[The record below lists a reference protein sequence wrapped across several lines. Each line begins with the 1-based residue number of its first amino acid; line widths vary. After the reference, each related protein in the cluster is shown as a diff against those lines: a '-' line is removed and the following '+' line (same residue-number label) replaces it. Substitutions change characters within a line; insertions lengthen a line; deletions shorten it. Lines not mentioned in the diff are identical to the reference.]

1 MQKILEFLRQ
11 IPLVA
16 VLAVTGLLLTGV
28 ALVCKD
34 TAYADY
40 ETESFSRPFLSIV
53 MEGIHD
59 GVYPWSG
66 GGNGDPAAEAG
77 STAATAEAVAAAEE
91 SPESAKENGGQEA
104 PEETE
109 EKENTEEKESADQEK
124 KDEEA
129 APEEKTD
136 EEAASEEKTEEE
148 KTSEEEDGKEGTEE
162 EKKDSETEEKGKREK
177 SDAAKRIE
185 EAARQAEAKDALVEE
200 VEAQVKAVE
209 ESETSPLDR
218 PLDPLPENVCNK
230 VVGAKDYGNADSYF
244 MSPDDT
250 LYNTDT
256 EGMFARGEVTYTL
269 GETDDSYF
277 EDALFIGDSRT
288 SGLAEYGN
296 MMDHTSFMSRES
308 ASIYALFSSKMDFR
322 EPGSDVRET
331 DLYDVLSARQYG
343 KIYLSVG
350 VNELGIGNTYGYYE
364 LYRRAL
370 IKIRVMQP
378 EAIIYIQGSMH
389 VSEAVAKK
397 DKVTNNTIIVQR
409 NKAISTL
416 ANGYNIFYIDMN
428 TAVCD
433 KNGNLI
439 ADYSGD
445 GVHLKASKYELWH
458 ESLLQNAV
466 SR

>member
-16 VLAVTGLLLTGV
+16 VLAVTGLLLTWV
-28 ALVCKD
+28 ALVCRD

-40 ETESFSRPFLSIV
+40 ETQSFSRPLLSIV

-66 GGNGDPAAEAG
+66 GGDGDPAAEAG
-77 STAATAEAVAAAEE
+77 STAAAEAVAAAEE

-109 EKENTEEKESADQEK
+109 EKENTEEKESANQEK
-124 KDEEA
+124 K
-129 APEEKTD
+129 D

-148 KTSEEEDGKEGTEE
+148 KTSEEEDGKEEAEE

-209 ESETSPLDR
+209 ESETAPLDR

-288 SGLAEYGN
+288 SGLAEYGS

-409 NKAISTL
+409 NKAIATL

>member
-16 VLAVTGLLLTGV
+16 VLAVTGLLLTWV
-28 ALVCKD
+28 ALVCRD

-40 ETESFSRPFLSIV
+40 ETQSFSRPLLSIV

-66 GGNGDPAAEAG
+66 GGDGDPAAEAG
-77 STAATAEAVAAAEE
+77 STAAAEAVAAAEE

-109 EKENTEEKESADQEK
+109 EKENTEEKESANQEK
-124 KDEEA
+124 K
-129 APEEKTD
+129 D

-162 EKKDSETEEKGKREK
+162 EKKNSETEEKGKREK

-209 ESETSPLDR
+209 ESETAPLDK

-288 SGLAEYGN
+288 SGLAEYGS

-331 DLYDVLSARQYG
+331 DLYEVLSARQYG

-409 NKAISTL
+409 NKAIATL

>member
-16 VLAVTGLLLTGV
+16 VLAVTGLLLTWV
-28 ALVCKD
+28 ALVCRD

-40 ETESFSRPFLSIV
+40 ETQSFSRPLLSIV

-66 GGNGDPAAEAG
+66 GGDGDPAAEAG
-77 STAATAEAVAAAEE
+77 STAAAEAVAAAEE

-109 EKENTEEKESADQEK
+109 EKENTEEKESANQEK
-124 KDEEA
+124 K
-129 APEEKTD
+129 D

-209 ESETSPLDR
+209 ESETAPLDK

-288 SGLAEYGN
+288 SGLAEYGS

-409 NKAISTL
+409 NKAIATL
-416 ANGYNIFYIDMN
+416 ARQERQPDRG
-428 TAVCD
+428 
-433 KNGNLI
+433 
-439 ADYSGD
+439 
-445 GVHLKASKYELWH
+445 
-458 ESLLQNAV
+458 LLRRRRPPEGFQV
-466 SR
+466 

>member
-66 GGNGDPAAEAG
+66 GGDGDPAAEAG

-109 EKENTEEKESADQEK
+109 ETENAEEKESADQEK

-129 APEEKTD
+129 APEEK
-136 EEAASEEKTEEE
+136 KEEE
-148 KTSEEEDGKEGTEE
+148 KTSEEEDGKEEAEE
-162 EKKDSETEEKGKREK
+162 EKKESETEEKGKREK

-209 ESETSPLDR
+209 ESETAPLDK

-256 EGMFARGEVTYTL
+256 EGMFARGEVTYKL

-288 SGLAEYGN
+288 SGLAEYGS

-389 VSEAVAKK
+389 VSEAVTKK

-409 NKAISTL
+409 NKAIATL

>member
-91 SPESAKENGGQEA
+91 SPGSAKENGGQEA

-129 APEEKTD
+129 APEK
-136 EEAASEEKTEEE
+136 KKEEE
-148 KTSEEEDGKEGTEE
+148 KTSEEEDGKEEAEE
-162 EKKDSETEEKGKREK
+162 EKKESETEEKGKREK

-209 ESETSPLDR
+209 ESETAPLDK

-288 SGLAEYGN
+288 SGLAEYGS

-409 NKAISTL
+409 NKAIATL

>member
-1 MQKILEFLRQ
+1 LQKILEFLRQ

-16 VLAVTGLLLTGV
+16 VLAVTGLLLTWV
-28 ALVCKD
+28 ALVCRD

-40 ETESFSRPFLSIV
+40 ETQSFSRPLLSIV

-109 EKENTEEKESADQEK
+109 EKENTEEKESANQEK
-124 KDEEA
+124 K
-129 APEEKTD
+129 D

-209 ESETSPLDR
+209 ESETAPLDK

-288 SGLAEYGN
+288 SGLAEYGS

-409 NKAISTL
+409 NKAIATL

>member
-66 GGNGDPAAEAG
+66 GGDGDPAAEAG

-109 EKENTEEKESADQEK
+109 EKENAEEKKSADQEK

-129 APEEKTD
+129 APEEKKD
-136 EEAASEEKTEEE
+136 EE
-148 KTSEEEDGKEGTEE
+148 KTSEEEDGKEEVEE
-162 EKKDSETEEKGKREK
+162 EKKESETEEKGKREK

-209 ESETSPLDR
+209 ESETAPLDK

-409 NKAISTL
+409 NKAIATL

>member
-1 MQKILEFLRQ
+1 MQKILDFLRQ

-66 GGNGDPAAEAG
+66 GGDGDPAAEAG

-109 EKENTEEKESADQEK
+109 ETENAEEKESADQEK

-129 APEEKTD
+129 APEEK
-136 EEAASEEKTEEE
+136 KEEE
-148 KTSEEEDGKEGTEE
+148 KTSEEEDGKEEAEE
-162 EKKDSETEEKGKREK
+162 EKKESETEEKGKREK

-209 ESETSPLDR
+209 ESETAPLDK

-256 EGMFARGEVTYTL
+256 EGMFARGEVTYKL

-389 VSEAVAKK
+389 VSETVAKK

-409 NKAISTL
+409 NKAIATL

>member
-16 VLAVTGLLLTGV
+16 VLAVTGLLLTWV
-28 ALVCKD
+28 ALVCRD

-40 ETESFSRPFLSIV
+40 ETQSFSRPLLSIV

-66 GGNGDPAAEAG
+66 GGDGDPAAEAG
-77 STAATAEAVAAAEE
+77 STAAAEALAAAEE

-109 EKENTEEKESADQEK
+109 EKENTEEKESANQEK
-124 KDEEA
+124 K
-129 APEEKTD
+129 D

-209 ESETSPLDR
+209 ESETAPLDK

-288 SGLAEYGN
+288 SGLAEYGS

-409 NKAISTL
+409 NKAIATL

>member
-16 VLAVTGLLLTGV
+16 VLAVTGLLLTWV
-28 ALVCKD
+28 ALVCRD

-40 ETESFSRPFLSIV
+40 ETQSFSRPLLSIV

-66 GGNGDPAAEAG
+66 GGDGDPAAEAG
-77 STAATAEAVAAAEE
+77 STAAAEAVAAAEE

-109 EKENTEEKESADQEK
+109 EKENTEEKESANQEK
-124 KDEEA
+124 K
-129 APEEKTD
+129 D

-209 ESETSPLDR
+209 ESETAPLDR

-288 SGLAEYGN
+288 SGLAEYGS

-350 VNELGIGNTYGYYE
+350 VNELGIGNTYGYYD

-409 NKAISTL
+409 NKAIATL

>member
-1 MQKILEFLRQ
+1 MQKILDFIRQ

-16 VLAVTGLLLTGV
+16 VLTVTGLLLTGI

-109 EKENTEEKESADQEK
+109 ETENAEEKESADQEK

-129 APEEKTD
+129 APK
-136 EEAASEEKTEEE
+136 EKTEEE
-148 KTSEEEDGKEGTEE
+148 KTSEEEDGKEEAEE
-162 EKKDSETEEKGKREK
+162 EKKESETEEKGKREK

-209 ESETSPLDR
+209 ESETAPLDK

-350 VNELGIGNTYGYYE
+350 VNELGIGNTYGYYD

-389 VSEAVAKK
+389 VSEAVTKK

-409 NKAISTL
+409 NKAIATL

>member
-109 EKENTEEKESADQEK
+109 ETENAEEKESADQEK

-129 APEEKTD
+129 APEEK
-136 EEAASEEKTEEE
+136 KEEE
-148 KTSEEEDGKEGTEE
+148 KTSEEEDGKEEAEE
-162 EKKDSETEEKGKREK
+162 EKKESETEEKGKREK

-209 ESETSPLDR
+209 ESETAPLDK

-288 SGLAEYGN
+288 SGLAEYGS

-409 NKAISTL
+409 NKAIATL

>member
-1 MQKILEFLRQ
+1 MQKILDFLRQ

-66 GGNGDPAAEAG
+66 GGDGDPAAEAG

-109 EKENTEEKESADQEK
+109 ETENAEEKESADQEK

-129 APEEKTD
+129 APEEK
-136 EEAASEEKTEEE
+136 KEEE
-148 KTSEEEDGKEGTEE
+148 KTSEEEDGKEEAEE
-162 EKKDSETEEKGKREK
+162 EKKESETEEKGKREK

-209 ESETSPLDR
+209 ESETAPLDK

-256 EGMFARGEVTYTL
+256 EGMFARGEVTYKL

>member
-129 APEEKTD
+129 APEEKT
-136 EEAASEEKTEEE
+136 
-148 KTSEEEDGKEGTEE
+148 SEEEDGKEGTEE

-209 ESETSPLDR
+209 ESETAPLDR

-288 SGLAEYGN
+288 SGLAEYGS

-409 NKAISTL
+409 NKAIATL

>member
-136 EEAASEEKTEEE
+136 EEAASEEKT
-148 KTSEEEDGKEGTEE
+148 SEEEDGKEGTEE

-209 ESETSPLDR
+209 ESETAPLDK

-331 DLYDVLSARQYG
+331 DLYDVLSAKQYG

-350 VNELGIGNTYGYYE
+350 VNELGIGNTYGYYD

-389 VSEAVAKK
+389 VSEAVTKK

-409 NKAISTL
+409 NKAIATL

>member
-109 EKENTEEKESADQEK
+109 ETENAE
-124 KDEEA
+124 
-129 APEEKTD
+129 D

-209 ESETSPLDR
+209 ESETAPLDK

-256 EGMFARGEVTYTL
+256 EGMFARGEVTYKL

-288 SGLAEYGN
+288 SGLAEYGS
-296 MMDHTSFMSRES
+296 MICPS
-308 ASIYALFSSKMDFR
+308 ASMSWA
-322 EPGSDVRET
+322 
-331 DLYDVLSARQYG
+331 SA
-343 KIYLSVG
+343 IPTVIM
-350 VNELGIGNTYGYYE
+350 N
-364 LYRRAL
+364 
-370 IKIRVMQP
+370 
-378 EAIIYIQGSMH
+378 
-389 VSEAVAKK
+389 
-397 DKVTNNTIIVQR
+397 
-409 NKAISTL
+409 ST
-416 ANGYNIFYIDMN
+416 AGP
-428 TAVCD
+428 
-433 KNGNLI
+433 
-439 ADYSGD
+439 
-445 GVHLKASKYELWH
+445 
-458 ESLLQNAV
+458 
-466 SR
+466 

>member
-16 VLAVTGLLLTGV
+16 VLAVTGLLLTWV
-28 ALVCKD
+28 ALVCRD

-40 ETESFSRPFLSIV
+40 ETQSFSRPLLSIV

-66 GGNGDPAAEAG
+66 GGDGDPAAEAG
-77 STAATAEAVAAAEE
+77 STAAAEAVAAAEE

-129 APEEKTD
+129 AP
-136 EEAASEEKTEEE
+136 EE

-209 ESETSPLDR
+209 ESETAPLDK

-288 SGLAEYGN
+288 SGLAEYGS

-409 NKAISTL
+409 NKAIATL

>member
-77 STAATAEAVAAAEE
+77 STAAAEAVAAAEE

-109 EKENTEEKESADQEK
+109 EKENTEEKESANQEK
-124 KDEEA
+124 K
-129 APEEKTD
+129 D

-209 ESETSPLDR
+209 ESETAPLDR

-288 SGLAEYGN
+288 SGLAEYGS

-350 VNELGIGNTYGYYE
+350 VNELGIGNTYGYYD

-409 NKAISTL
+409 NKAIATL

>member
-16 VLAVTGLLLTGV
+16 VLAVTGLLLTWV
-28 ALVCKD
+28 ALVCRD

-40 ETESFSRPFLSIV
+40 ETQSFSRPLLSIV

-66 GGNGDPAAEAG
+66 GGDGDPAAEAG
-77 STAATAEAVAAAEE
+77 STAAAEALAAAEE

-109 EKENTEEKESADQEK
+109 EKENTEEKESANQEK
-124 KDEEA
+124 K
-129 APEEKTD
+129 D

-209 ESETSPLDR
+209 ESETAPLDK

-256 EGMFARGEVTYTL
+256 EGMFARGEVTYKL

-288 SGLAEYGN
+288 SGLAEYGS

-409 NKAISTL
+409 NKAIATL

>member
-1 MQKILEFLRQ
+1 MQKILDFIRQ

-16 VLAVTGLLLTGV
+16 VLTVTGLLLTGI

-91 SPESAKENGGQEA
+91 SPESAEENGGQEA

-109 EKENTEEKESADQEK
+109 EKENAEEKKSADEEK

-129 APEEKTD
+129 VPEEKTD
-136 EEAASEEKTEEE
+136 EEDNSEEKKEEE
-148 KTSEEEDGKEGTEE
+148 KTSEEEEGKEEAGE
-162 EKKDSETEEKGKREK
+162 EKKDPETEEKGKREK
-177 SDAAKRIE
+177 TDAEKRIE
-185 EAARQAEAKDALVEE
+185 EAARQAEAKDALIEE
-200 VEAQVKAVE
+200 VEAQVTAVE
-209 ESETSPLDR
+209 ESETAPLDK

-288 SGLAEYGN
+288 SGLAEYGS

-389 VSEAVAKK
+389 VSEAVTKK

-409 NKAISTL
+409 NKAIATL

>member
-1 MQKILEFLRQ
+1 MQKILDFLRQ

-66 GGNGDPAAEAG
+66 GGDGDPAAEAG
-77 STAATAEAVAAAEE
+77 STAVTAEAVAAAEE

-109 EKENTEEKESADQEK
+109 ETENAEEKESADQEK

-129 APEEKTD
+129 APEEK
-136 EEAASEEKTEEE
+136 KEEE
-148 KTSEEEDGKEGTEE
+148 KTSEEEDGKEEAEE
-162 EKKDSETEEKGKREK
+162 EKKESETEEKGKREK

-209 ESETSPLDR
+209 ESETAPLDK

-256 EGMFARGEVTYTL
+256 EGMFARGEVTYKL

-288 SGLAEYGN
+288 SGLAEYGS

-409 NKAISTL
+409 NRAIATL

>member
-66 GGNGDPAAEAG
+66 GGDGDPAAEAG

-109 EKENTEEKESADQEK
+109 EKENAEEKESADQEK

-129 APEEKTD
+129 APEEKKD
-136 EEAASEEKTEEE
+136 EE
-148 KTSEEEDGKEGTEE
+148 KTSEEEDGKEEVEE
-162 EKKDSETEEKGKREK
+162 EKKESETEEKGKREK

-209 ESETSPLDR
+209 ESETAPLDK

-409 NKAISTL
+409 NKAIATL

>member
-16 VLAVTGLLLTGV
+16 VLAVTGLLLTWV
-28 ALVCKD
+28 ALVCRD

-40 ETESFSRPFLSIV
+40 ETQSFSRPLLSIV

-66 GGNGDPAAEAG
+66 GGDGDPAAEAG
-77 STAATAEAVAAAEE
+77 STAAAEAVAAAEE

-129 APEEKTD
+129 AP
-136 EEAASEEKTEEE
+136 EE

-209 ESETSPLDR
+209 ESETAPLDR

-288 SGLAEYGN
+288 SGLAEYGS

-409 NKAISTL
+409 NKAIATL

>member
-16 VLAVTGLLLTGV
+16 VLAVTGLLLTWV
-28 ALVCKD
+28 ALVCRD

-40 ETESFSRPFLSIV
+40 ETQSFSRPLLSIV

-66 GGNGDPAAEAG
+66 GGDGDPAAEAG
-77 STAATAEAVAAAEE
+77 STAVTAEAVAAAEE

-109 EKENTEEKESADQEK
+109 EKENTEEKESANQEK
-124 KDEEA
+124 K
-129 APEEKTD
+129 D

-209 ESETSPLDR
+209 ESETAPLDK

-256 EGMFARGEVTYTL
+256 EGMFARGEVTYKL

-288 SGLAEYGN
+288 SGLAEYGS

-409 NKAISTL
+409 NKAIATL

>member
-16 VLAVTGLLLTGV
+16 VLAVTGLLLTWV
-28 ALVCKD
+28 ALVCRD

-40 ETESFSRPFLSIV
+40 ETQSFSRPLLSIV

-66 GGNGDPAAEAG
+66 GGDGDPAAEAG
-77 STAATAEAVAAAEE
+77 STAAAEAVAAAEE

-109 EKENTEEKESADQEK
+109 EKENTEEKESANQEK
-124 KDEEA
+124 K
-129 APEEKTD
+129 D

-209 ESETSPLDR
+209 ESETAPLDK

-350 VNELGIGNTYGYYE
+350 VNELGIGNTYGYYD

-389 VSEAVAKK
+389 VSEAVTKK

-409 NKAISTL
+409 NKAIATL

>member
-16 VLAVTGLLLTGV
+16 VLAVTGLLLTWV
-28 ALVCKD
+28 ALVCRD

-40 ETESFSRPFLSIV
+40 ETQSFSRPLLSIV

-66 GGNGDPAAEAG
+66 GGDGDPAAEAG
-77 STAATAEAVAAAEE
+77 STAAAEAVAAAEE

-109 EKENTEEKESADQEK
+109 EKENTEEKESANQEK
-124 KDEEA
+124 K
-129 APEEKTD
+129 D

-209 ESETSPLDR
+209 ESETAPLDK

-288 SGLAEYGN
+288 SGLAEYGS

-409 NKAISTL
+409 NKAIATL

>member
-16 VLAVTGLLLTGV
+16 VLAVTGLLLTWV
-28 ALVCKD
+28 ALVCRD

-40 ETESFSRPFLSIV
+40 ETQSFSRPLLSIV

-66 GGNGDPAAEAG
+66 GGDGDPAAEAG
-77 STAATAEAVAAAEE
+77 STAAAEAVAAAEE

-109 EKENTEEKESADQEK
+109 EKENTEEKESANQEK
-124 KDEEA
+124 K
-129 APEEKTD
+129 D

-209 ESETSPLDR
+209 ESETAPLDK

-409 NKAISTL
+409 NKAIATL

>member
-16 VLAVTGLLLTGV
+16 VLAVTGLLLTWV
-28 ALVCKD
+28 ALVCRD

-40 ETESFSRPFLSIV
+40 ETQSFSRPLLSIV

-66 GGNGDPAAEAG
+66 GGDGDPAAEAG
-77 STAATAEAVAAAEE
+77 STAAAEAVAAAEE

-109 EKENTEEKESADQEK
+109 EKENTEEKESANQEK
-124 KDEEA
+124 K
-129 APEEKTD
+129 D

-185 EAARQAEAKDALVEE
+185 EAARQAEAKDAEAKDALVEE

-209 ESETSPLDR
+209 ESETAPLDK

-288 SGLAEYGN
+288 SGLAEYGS

-409 NKAISTL
+409 NKAIATL

>member
-1 MQKILEFLRQ
+1 M
-11 IPLVA
+11 
-16 VLAVTGLLLTGV
+16 
-28 ALVCKD
+28 
-34 TAYADY
+34 
-40 ETESFSRPFLSIV
+40 
-53 MEGIHD
+53 
-59 GVYPWSG
+59 
-66 GGNGDPAAEAG
+66 
-77 STAATAEAVAAAEE
+77 
-91 SPESAKENGGQEA
+91 
-104 PEETE
+104 
-109 EKENTEEKESADQEK
+109 
-124 KDEEA
+124 
-129 APEEKTD
+129 
-136 EEAASEEKTEEE
+136 
-148 KTSEEEDGKEGTEE
+148 
-162 EKKDSETEEKGKREK
+162 
-177 SDAAKRIE
+177 
-185 EAARQAEAKDALVEE
+185 
-200 VEAQVKAVE
+200 E
-209 ESETSPLDR
+209 ESETAPLDK
-218 PLDPLPENVCNK
+218 PLDPLPDNVCNK

-256 EGMFARGEVTYTL
+256 EGMFARSEVTYTL

-409 NKAISTL
+409 NKAIATL

>member
-16 VLAVTGLLLTGV
+16 VLAVTGLLLTWV
-28 ALVCKD
+28 ALVCRD

-40 ETESFSRPFLSIV
+40 ETQSFSRPLLSIV

-66 GGNGDPAAEAG
+66 GGDGDPAADAG
-77 STAATAEAVAAAEE
+77 STAAAEALAAAEE

-129 APEEKTD
+129 APEEK
-136 EEAASEEKTEEE
+136 KEEE
-148 KTSEEEDGKEGTEE
+148 KTSEEEDGKEEAEE
-162 EKKDSETEEKGKREK
+162 EKKESETEEKGKREK

-209 ESETSPLDR
+209 ESETAPLDK

-277 EDALFIGDSRT
+277 EDAPFIGDSRT
-288 SGLAEYGN
+288 SGLAEYGS

-308 ASIYALFSSKMDFR
+308 AAIYALFSSKMDFR

-409 NKAISTL
+409 NKAIATL

>member
-16 VLAVTGLLLTGV
+16 VLAVTGLLLTWV
-28 ALVCKD
+28 ALVCRD

-40 ETESFSRPFLSIV
+40 ETQSFSRPLLSIV

-66 GGNGDPAAEAG
+66 GGDGDPAAEAG
-77 STAATAEAVAAAEE
+77 STAAAEAVAAAEE

-109 EKENTEEKESADQEK
+109 EKENTEEKESANQEK
-124 KDEEA
+124 K
-129 APEEKTD
+129 D

-209 ESETSPLDR
+209 ESETAPLDR

-288 SGLAEYGN
+288 SGLAEYGS

-409 NKAISTL
+409 NKAIATL

>member
-109 EKENTEEKESADQEK
+109 EKENTEEKESANQEK
-124 KDEEA
+124 K
-129 APEEKTD
+129 D

-209 ESETSPLDR
+209 ESETAPLDR

-288 SGLAEYGN
+288 SGLAEYGS

-409 NKAISTL
+409 NKAIATL

>member
-1 MQKILEFLRQ
+1 MQKILDFLRQ

-66 GGNGDPAAEAG
+66 GGDGDPAAEAG

-109 EKENTEEKESADQEK
+109 ETENAEEKESADQEK

-129 APEEKTD
+129 APEEK
-136 EEAASEEKTEEE
+136 KEEE
-148 KTSEEEDGKEGTEE
+148 KTSEKEDGKEEAEE

-177 SDAAKRIE
+177 TDAEKRIE

-209 ESETSPLDR
+209 ESETAPLDK

-350 VNELGIGNTYGYYE
+350 VNELGIGNTYGYYD

-389 VSEAVAKK
+389 VSEAVTKK

-409 NKAISTL
+409 NKAIATL